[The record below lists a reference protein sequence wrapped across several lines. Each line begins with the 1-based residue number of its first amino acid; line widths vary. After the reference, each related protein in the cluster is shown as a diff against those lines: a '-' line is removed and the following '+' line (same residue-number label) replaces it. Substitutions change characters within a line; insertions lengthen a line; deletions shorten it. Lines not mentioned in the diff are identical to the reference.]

1 MLQGK
6 EKIIVRVD
14 EGCFGIS
21 ENVLTEI
28 NKYADSSSERLRCF
42 RGHRTVYKDAV
53 QITVSTSL
61 DEFIKALCYSIDQSY
76 EQECI
81 RND

>member
-6 EKIIVRVD
+6 EKIIVRV
-14 EGCFGIS
+14 EVGCFGIS
-21 ENVLTEI
+21 ENVLAEI
-28 NKYADSSSERLRCF
+28 NKYADSSSERQRCF
-42 RGHRTVYKDAV
+42 RGTTTVYADAV
-53 QITVSTSL
+53 QIRVCTSL

-76 EQECI
+76 EHECI

>member
-6 EKIIVRVD
+6 EKIIVLVD

-28 NKYADSSSERLRCF
+28 NKYADSSSERQRCF
-42 RGHRTVYKDAV
+42 KGSRAGNLLRVC
-53 QITVSTSL
+53 TSL
-61 DEFIKALCYSIDQSY
+61 DELIKALCYSIDQSY
-76 EQECI
+76 EHECI